1 MNLGMNRII
10 LKLSIM
16 LAVVACARVSTL
28 EPPTSRDNALF
39 ARESEWVQAL
49 VKRDTAALAELLDT
63 SFVLTTSAPH
73 LIARATYL
81 EEAGRFERTIEDLSL
96 RDRRLRRYGAAAVTT
111 GEATIVGTNAG
122 VPFGMVVR
130 YSNVFVRQ
138 QGTWRAVSSQTTI
151 EDYDPTGGKG
161 GKAEAASDQSVQAR
175 DSTCTNLVA
184 SPARPVWR
192 DCVRY
197 GGGPSVGAP
206 PSDYTGER
214 PPSQWCLDATGRPP
228 GDFGVTG
235 MNWIQ
240 ASRSW
245 LSQVLSDTTDH
256 GEGWRSVLGGA
267 PRLTEADS
275 INQIT
280 DEATCNEIAEVL
292 NRDLLGWDVGPPPVV
307 VFRVRDYLIAFPSN
321 ARLGE
326 FGMAAG
332 MGLDRRIRGVAS
344 W

>member
-1 MNLGMNRII
+1 
-10 LKLSIM
+10 
-16 LAVVACARVSTL
+16 
-28 EPPTSRDNALF
+28 
-39 ARESEWVQAL
+39 
-49 VKRDTAALAELLDT
+49 
-63 SFVLTTSAPH
+63 
-73 LIARATYL
+73 
-81 EEAGRFERTIEDLSL
+81 
-96 RDRRLRRYGAAAVTT
+96 
-111 GEATIVGTNAG
+111 
-122 VPFGMVVR
+122 
-130 YSNVFVRQ
+130 
-138 QGTWRAVSSQTTI
+138 
-151 EDYDPTGGKG
+151 
-161 GKAEAASDQSVQAR
+161 
-175 DSTCTNLVA
+175 
-184 SPARPVWR
+184 
-192 DCVRY
+192 
-197 GGGPSVGAP
+197 
-206 PSDYTGER
+206 
-214 PPSQWCLDATGRPP
+214 
-228 GDFGVTG
+228 